1 MGRVTN
7 IFIKEEEHSMN
18 IHMKQLISIILVVTL
33 VLAAEMAKADFI
45 FGTPTNLGPMVN
57 SSANEG
63 SPNISADGLELYF
76 NSNRPGGSGGNDLW
90 VSTRATT
97 DDEWGE
103 AVNLGP
109 LVNSSAAE
117 GGPTI
122 SHDGLTLYFHDWGAP
137 RPGGQG
143 KSDLWVTTR
152 ATKDDAWGEPVNL
165 GPTINSPEQDGTPVI
180 SADGLELYFESDRPG
195 GFGIDD
201 LLVTKRATT
210 QDDWG
215 TPVNLGSTV
224 NSADWEHC
232 ANISSDGLTLFFDL
246 GVPGDLMVTTRATL
260 DDDWGEPVNLGHAE
274 SDHYASCISADG
286 ATLYFASK
294 RPGGSGGNDIWQVP
308 ILPSR
313 GL

>member
-1 MGRVTN
+1 MMNT
-7 IFIKEEEHSMN
+7 SM
-18 IHMKQLISIILVVTL
+18 KTLISIVVILTLALTARVVR
-33 VLAAEMAKADFI
+33 AEVT

-63 SPNISADGLELYF
+63 SPHISADGLELYF
-76 NSNRPGGSGGNDLW
+76 HSDRPGGYGDADIW

-109 LVNSSAAE
+109 VVNSSAAE
-117 GGPTI
+117 VAPSI
-122 SHDGLTLYFHDWGAP
+122 SADGLTLYFCDWGAP

-165 GPTINSPEQDGTPVI
+165 GPTVNSPEQDGTPVI

-195 GFGIDD
+195 GFGSDD
-201 LLVTKRATT
+201 LLVAKRATT

-215 TPVNLGSTV
+215 PPVNPGSTL

-232 ANISSDGLTLFFDL
+232 PTISSDGLTLFFDL

-260 DDDWGEPVNLGHAE
+260 GDDWGKPVNLGHAE

-294 RPGGSGGNDIWQVP
+294 WPGGSGGNDIWQMP
-308 ILPSR
+308 ILPR
-313 GL
+313 

>member
-1 MGRVTN
+1 MMNT
-7 IFIKEEEHSMN
+7 SM
-18 IHMKQLISIILVVTL
+18 KTLISIVVILTL
-33 VLAAEMAKADFI
+33 ALVARVAKAEVI

-63 SPNISADGLELYF
+63 SPHISADGLELYF
-76 NSNRPGGSGGNDLW
+76 HSDRPGGYGDADIW

-109 LVNSSAAE
+109 VVNSSAAE
-117 GGPTI
+117 VAPSI
-122 SHDGLTLYFHDWGAP
+122 STDGLTLYFCDWGAP

-165 GPTINSPEQDGTPVI
+165 GPTVNSPEQDGTPVI

-195 GFGIDD
+195 GFGSDD
-201 LLVTKRATT
+201 LLVAKRATT

-215 TPVNLGSTV
+215 TPVNPGSTL

-232 ANISSDGLTLFFDL
+232 PTISSDGLTLFFDL

-260 DDDWGEPVNLGHAE
+260 GDDWGKPVNLGHAE

-294 RPGGSGGNDIWQVP
+294 WPGGSGGNDIWQMP
-308 ILPSR
+308 ILPR
-313 GL
+313 